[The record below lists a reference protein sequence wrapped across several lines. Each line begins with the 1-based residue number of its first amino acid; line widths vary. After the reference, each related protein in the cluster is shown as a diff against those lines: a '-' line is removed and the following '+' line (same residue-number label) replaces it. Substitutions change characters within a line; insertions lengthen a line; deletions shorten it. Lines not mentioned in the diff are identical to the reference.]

1 VNSIAT
7 SGSIIEAGGI
17 YEVVVRAACEERV
30 GKLAEELFEK
40 ASYTVD
46 IVVEG
51 CRVAEVD
58 NLGVCHIVS

>member
-1 VNSIAT
+1 VNSIAA
-7 SGSIIEAGGI
+7 SGSIVEAGGI
-17 YEVVVRAACEERV
+17 YEVVIGAACEERV

-51 CRVAEVD
+51 CRVTEVD
-58 NLGVCHIVS
+58 DLGVCKMFS